1 MCVLANDLTG
11 AARGGT
17 GFDSCVLAGIEGNE
31 FVVVSQIEPPVQ
43 TEKHQRTEVRSRRPV
58 TSQRRRSRS
67 SRWVQLSRRV
77 NLKWIRRDGSLTF
90 NIRGRGKVVPPRG
103 DPGLGK
109 LVVIQWCA
117 GGPRAG
123 LGHRSSCFDSLR
135 AIDPRKMTGRHDR
148 PRIRC
153 DQRALASTL
162 LANLST
168 RLPHQMVSARRAF
181 PSKPASL
188 GGNRLILLWFG
199 PRLSVSP
206 VEPVIGP

>member
-1 MCVLANDLTG
+1 MGPVSTHACSPESRATNSSLFPRSNRLCERKNISERKLGLGGWSDRSPAVL
-11 AARGGT
+11 
-17 GFDSCVLAGIEGNE
+17 
-31 FVVVSQIEPPVQ
+31 
-43 TEKHQRTEVRSRRPV
+43 
-58 TSQRRRSRS
+58 RS

-77 NLKWIRRDGSLTF
+77 NLKWTRRDGTLTF
-90 NIRGRGKVVPPRG
+90 NIRGARKSGPTARRSGVGKTG
-103 DPGLGK
+103 G
-109 LVVIQWCA
+109 QSWCA
-117 GGPRAG
+117 AARERAWSPP
-123 LGHRSSCFDSLR
+123 RSSCFDSLR
-135 AIDPRKMTGRHDR
+135 ARDPLKMTGRHDR